1 MANGDGMVLHYTVYI
16 CYTFWKVFPYEVKM
30 FIYFKCW
37 RYQIRNF
44 CIWILILLVGRAMS
58 GFSILWEWLSTFGS
72 WFLFQDSIG
81 YSVLNKFGHF
91 CLNLQLQGV
100 LMTTALVYSLEMLC
114 YSGNILSGIIAFNIW
129 RMQEKTHIN
138 KLFLVYF
145 AIDCLIGILEPYF
158 LFKIEKERLA
168 LLKAWI

>member
-1 MANGDGMVLHYTVYI
+1 MCV
-16 CYTFWKVFPYEVKM
+16 
-30 FIYFKCW
+30 YFKCW

-44 CIWILILLVGRAMS
+44 CIWILILLVGRGMS

-91 CLNLQLQGV
+91 GLNLQLQGV

-138 KLFLVYF
+138 RLFLVYF

-168 LLKAWI
+168 L